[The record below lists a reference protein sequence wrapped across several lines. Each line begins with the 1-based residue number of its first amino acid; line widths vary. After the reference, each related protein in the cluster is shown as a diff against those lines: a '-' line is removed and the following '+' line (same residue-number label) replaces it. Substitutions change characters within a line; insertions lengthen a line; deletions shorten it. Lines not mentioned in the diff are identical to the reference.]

1 MNNFDSSFTAYS
13 DAEKYFDESSVL
25 SFDVFDTLIHRHVS
39 PNVVLDGLYCW
50 FKKISNDRKLELK
63 SEPYVARHEAYCYVA
78 QKRENSGFDFE
89 VDYSEFCK
97 KWIELCFGEQKSEEL
112 VSELKEKELEYEL
125 SVLYPNI
132 DALKFIEKAF
142 NSGIKIILV
151 SDMYLSSFEIKE
163 FLKANGYDLDWFENV
178 YVSSELGYLKRTG
191 NIFKYINSLDEYKGK
206 KIHHFGDNVESD
218 GIRATEQNWNGHVV
232 RDKFEFDIIKKSEFN
247 YSLAQKNE
255 LQFGKSIFDYCDQKI
270 RKEINE
276 GSQLLGPVLSS
287 YIHKNIEHCIQHEI
301 KNVYFLSREGAILK
315 VIFDNVVNK
324 LYPRLGIKSHYLY
337 TSRLA
342 SFTPNCKKGI
352 TWKLL
357 QNSIR
362 NTGSYTVESIFSP
375 FKIDKNKL
383 DKISKKQGIIDISS
397 PLPTGFEN
405 WDPFLNLLND
415 EELND
420 IVRLKGEEQYSLLVN
435 YLDSV
440 DFFNNKKVALID
452 VGWSGQ
458 IQDNIYQAIKCEDK
472 HPEIHGLYLG
482 CRLSAHERASEKSKY
497 FWTHADESHLGWYA
511 YTTLQSVFAMET
523 LTRAP
528 HATVTGYQLDD
539 VGNVN
544 PIFKSQD
551 EPSRKVEMIADPI
564 IASYQRNAIFYSE
577 YYAEFC
583 KFYNLSSYHTLPFS
597 KLCLEQMIRFPSKVF
612 AEHLGAINNVS
623 DLGSDEVIKISNK
636 ADSLYQFFKSKD
648 IKLWPYGEIATLNPV
663 SKMLYVVYKGLR
675 SVPKYVPTPRMP
687 VFSRYGYII
696 PKEKPKSNDVL
707 DSRDDFKFDDEYHK
721 LKALIFTNAK
731 NELDNEKLMSFKSV
745 LLSYIS
751 FKIVNL
757 GCKILRRPRYYND
770 TYSIM
775 LQLEQF
781 NNMSKKAIIIKK
793 ILDKLRR

>member
-1 MNNFDSSFTAYS
+1 MNNFDSSFAAYCE
-13 DAEKYFDESSVL
+13 AEKYFGESAVL

-39 PNVVLDGLYCW
+39 PTVVLDGLYCW
-50 FKKISNDRKLELK
+50 FKKISNDRNLELK
-63 SEPYVARHEAYCYVA
+63 SKPNVARHEAYCYVA
-78 QKRENSGFDFE
+78 QKRESVGFDFE
-89 VDYSEFCK
+89 VEYSEFCK

-163 FLKANGYDLDWFENV
+163 FLKVNGYDLNWFENV
-178 YVSSELGYLKRTG
+178 YVSSEIGYLKRTG

-218 GIRATEQNWNGHVV
+218 GIRAIEQNWNGHVV
-232 RDKFEFDIIKKSEFN
+232 RDKFEFDLIKKSEFN
-247 YSLAQKNE
+247 YTLAQKND

-301 KNVYFLSREGAILK
+301 KNVYFLSREGAVLK
-315 VIFDNVVNK
+315 LIFDNIVNN
-324 LYPRLGIKSHYLY
+324 LFPGLRINSHYLY

-357 QNSIR
+357 QNCIR
-362 NTGSYTVESIFSP
+362 NTGSYTIENIFSP
-375 FKIDKNKL
+375 FKIDKSKL
-383 DKISKKQGIIDISS
+383 DKLSKNQGINDISK
-397 PLPTGFEN
+397 PLPPSFEN

-420 IVRLKGEEQYSLLVN
+420 IICSKGEEQHALFMS

-440 DFFNNKKVALID
+440 DFFDNKKVALID

-458 IQDNIYQAIKCEDK
+458 IQDNIYQAIKCADK

-482 CRLSAHERASEKSKY
+482 CRLSAHERQSEKSKY

-511 YTTLQSVFAMET
+511 HTTLQSVFVMET

-539 VGNVN
+539 AGAVQ

-551 EPSRKVEMIADPI
+551 EPSRKIEMIADPI
-564 IASYQRNAIFYSE
+564 IASYQKNAIFYSE
-577 YYAEFC
+577 YYAVFC

-597 KLCLEQMIRFPSKVF
+597 KLALEQMIRFPSKMF
-612 AEHLGAINNVS
+612 AEHLGTINNVS

-636 ADSLYQFFKSKD
+636 ADSLYQFFKNKD
-648 IKLWPYGEIATLNPV
+648 IKLWPYGEIATLNPM
-663 SKMLYVVYKGLR
+663 SKMLYVGYKGLK
-675 SVPKYVPTPRMP
+675 SAPKYILNPRLP

-696 PKEKPKSNDVL
+696 PKEKPKCNDVL
-707 DSRDDFKFDDEYHK
+707 DGLDKFEFDDEYYK
-721 LKALIFTNAK
+721 LKELIFTTAK
-731 NELDNEKLMSFKSV
+731 NDLEKETPISFKSV

-751 FKIVNL
+751 FRIVNL
-757 GCKILRRPRYYND
+757 GCKITRKPRYYND
-770 TYSIM
+770 AYSIM

-781 NNMSKKAIIIKK
+781 NDMSKNARIIKK
-793 ILDKLRR
+793 ILNKLRR